1 MQATRNKRSKKQK
14 SPFNTSTKTKD
25 NVLFFMVFFVG
36 TLALAAACFGFFI
49 LAGILALA
57 MITNTV
63 LYAIHVKKNIGV
75 IKLSISGGVS

>member
-1 MQATRNKRSKKQK
+1 MQAKRNRQNKKQK
-14 SPFNTSTKTKD
+14 SPFDIQRDTKG
-25 NVLFFMVFFVG
+25 NMLFFMTFFIG

-63 LYAIHVKKNIGV
+63 LYAIHVKKNNYNWGY
-75 IKLSISGGVS
+75 